1 MAAIVE
7 LGGDWW
13 GAMVAWCEASRARRS
28 CLLLCVLRPGA
39 AAAPWLGPLDQL
51 GAGDKTSTC
60 ELTRQHA
67 GPETLPNNGHPYLQ
81 GHRRIRYKKI
91 NKCKETVHRVNIQHF

>member
-1 MAAIVE
+1 ME

-67 GPETLPNNGHPYLQ
+67 GPETLPPATH
-81 GHRRIRYKKI
+81 ICKVIEVIDTKKI
-91 NKCKETVHRVNIQHF
+91 TSVKRQCTVNIQHF